1 MPTILLTTL
10 NNVGSKTFNAV
21 FNSSEQMCVFAVYP
35 VSSCDQHVSM
45 RALLSSTRKAHKNA
59 FRVLDKND

>member
-10 NNVGSKTFNAV
+10 NNVGSKTLFSAV

-45 RALLSSTRKAHKNA
+45 RALLSSTRKAL
-59 FRVLDKND
+59 RVLDKND